1 MIVDSLF
8 AILYEFMAI
17 CIQCMYM
24 GYTVLDYQSGTT
36 GKHANV
42 STLMHWSSSG
52 QKKPHYTNI
61 FASDMEV
68 APRGSYGNMRVH
80 V

>member
-8 AILYEFMAI
+8 AILYEFIAI

-24 GYTVLDYQSGTT
+24 GYTVLDYQPGNL

-42 STLMHWSSSG
+42 STVMHRSSSG
-52 QKKPHYTNI
+52 QKKPHFINI

-68 APRGSYGNMRVH
+68 APRSSYGNMRVH